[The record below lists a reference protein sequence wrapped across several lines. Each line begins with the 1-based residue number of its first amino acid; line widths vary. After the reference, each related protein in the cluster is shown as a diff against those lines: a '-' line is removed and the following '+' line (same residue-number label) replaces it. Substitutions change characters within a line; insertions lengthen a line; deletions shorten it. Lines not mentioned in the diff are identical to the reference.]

1 MAMTLTWLGQ
11 GGFLLSI
18 GGASV
23 CIDPYL
29 SDNCE
34 RHGGHT
40 RIAPPPMDPGKL
52 DADVIVITHDHMD
65 HLDELT
71 LSRLDVSENL
81 FAAPFLCRKHLM
93 EIGVPEDRLLS
104 FDRGDVFGIM
114 DAELR
119 AVYADHTE
127 DSIGVLVKSGHHSI
141 LFTGDSLYSEKLVE
155 ELKNIHPDVFVV
167 CVNGRWG
174 NMNEKEAA
182 RLSHEIGAKLSIPTH
197 YGMFA
202 ENTADPDDFVRAMN
216 GENVKL
222 LKMYE
227 PVEL

>member
-1 MAMTLTWLGQ
+1 MAMTLMWLGQ
-11 GGFLLSI
+11 GGFLLSM
-18 GGASV
+18 GGASI

-40 RIAPPPMDPGKL
+40 RIAPPPMDVRKL

-71 LSRLDVSENL
+71 ISRLEKTENL
-81 FAAPFLCRKHLM
+81 FAAPLSCRKHLK
-93 EIGVPEDRLLS
+93 ELGVPEESLLS
-104 FDRGDVFGIM
+104 FDRGDSFGIM
-114 DAELR
+114 DAELT
-119 AVYADHTE
+119 AVYAEHTE

-141 LFTGDSLYSEKLVE
+141 LFTGDSLYSEKLAE
-155 ELKNIHPDVFVV
+155 ELKNTHPDVFVV

-182 RLSHEIGAKLSIPTH
+182 ALSHEIGAKLSIPTH

-202 ENTADPDDFVRAMN
+202 ENTADPMDFVREM
-216 GENVKL
+216 GGKNVKV